1 MTNLQHYATKAYY
14 VEQDGCYDPKIVQLK
29 VDSEQFMLELYE
41 ALYAFMATGKAVED
55 DARIDVFGVSVL
67 LSSVLKEEYGAYNYK
82 IKDLNIFDLKFI
94 EPAQVGQSAEKLF
107 FLSHRSYLPDT
118 EDDFEIEFYPI
129 VCKDKKD
136 FENEFK
142 KACEKNV
149 KKGEYLFEFYGLYF
163 HAEDVYHV
171 DRNGKLDI
179 FYPSLTEVV

>member
-1 MTNLQHYATKAYY
+1 MTDLQHYDTKAYY
-14 VEQDGCYDPKIVQLK
+14 VEQEGCYDPKIVQLN

-55 DARIDVFGVSVL
+55 DARINVCGVSVL
-67 LSSVLKEEYGAYNYK
+67 LSSVLKEEYDAYNYK

-94 EPAQVGQSAEKLF
+94 DPVQVGESAEKLF
-107 FLSHRSYLPDT
+107 FLSRRSYLPDT

-142 KACEKNV
+142 KACEKMP
-149 KKGEYLFEFYGLYF
+149 KKES
-163 HAEDVYHV
+163 
-171 DRNGKLDI
+171 I
-179 FYPSLTEVV
+179 FLSFMVFIFMLKMCIM